1 MGLIT
6 WNRTIGFPMFG
17 AITHGTAGG
26 REQQQ
31 QKQRRRQRQQ
41 QQQQQQAAT
50 LSQTALLLREWIS
63 ETIGAF

>member
-31 QKQRRRQRQQ
+31 QRRRRQQQ